1 MEKWRTEEKLMET
14 DRERK
19 KKKDF
24 TQAFPD
30 ALGLN
35 DVDGGSP
42 LPFVSSYF
50 EEALQSPSLP
60 LSLRWG
66 HSSKIATPQKPQY
79 ETV

>member
-1 MEKWRTEEKLMET
+1 MEK
-14 DRERK
+14 DREIK
-19 KKKDF
+19 EKKDF

-30 ALGLN
+30 AVGYN

-50 EEALQSPSLP
+50 QEALQP

-66 HSSKIATPQKPQY
+66 HSSKITKPQKPQH
-79 ETV
+79 EIV